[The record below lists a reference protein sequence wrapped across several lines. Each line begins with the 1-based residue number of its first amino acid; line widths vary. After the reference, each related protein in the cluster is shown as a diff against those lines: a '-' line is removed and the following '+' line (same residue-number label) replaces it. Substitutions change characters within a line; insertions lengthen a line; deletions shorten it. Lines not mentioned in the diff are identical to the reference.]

1 MKKLDKGKFN
11 SWKEYYHQ
19 YQSTLASSYYIPFLL
34 NNDIELDNRDIL
46 EIGCGN
52 GGFIGAFGKYSDR
65 CVGFDLKDL
74 EWENENVRYYNLN
87 VFDENLTE
95 KIESKFDLIILRDV
109 IEHLDNKMMD
119 SLFDQIKLLS
129 KENTVILI
137 TFPPFYSP
145 FGLHQ
150 QVLLNNFLKFIP
162 YLSLLPKGLVKFL
175 TRSKSHKREN
185 VEELL
190 SLYDSKTSISS
201 FYNLINK
208 KKM

>member
-1 MKKLDKGKFN
+1 MSVSWCTEEMKKLNKNKFA
-11 SWKEYYHQ
+11 SWKEYYYE
-19 YQSTLASSYYIPFLL
+19 YQRTLASGYYIPFLL
-34 NNDIELDNRDIL
+34 NNNIELDDRDIL

-52 GGFIGAFGKYSDR
+52 GGFIDAFGKYSDR
-65 CVGFDLKDL
+65 CVGFDLKNL

-119 SLFDQIKLLS
+119 FLFDQIKLLS
-129 KENTVILI
+129 KKNTVILI

-150 QVLLNNFLKFIP
+150 QVLLNNFL
-162 YLSLLPKGLVKFL
+162 
-175 TRSKSHKREN
+175 R
-185 VEELL
+185 
-190 SLYDSKTSISS
+190 
-201 FYNLINK
+201 
-208 KKM
+208 